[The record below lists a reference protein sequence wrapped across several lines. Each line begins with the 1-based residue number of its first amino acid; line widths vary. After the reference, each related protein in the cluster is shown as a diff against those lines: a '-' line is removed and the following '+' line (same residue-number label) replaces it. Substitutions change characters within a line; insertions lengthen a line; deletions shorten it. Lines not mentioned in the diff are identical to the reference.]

1 MIQFLRQRFAS
12 FARLGCTLIG
22 AGLFSTVV
30 TAADSEGPVPTGA
43 GKVVIDVGVPLEVF
57 TYKAENYNGG
67 PIILVFHGV
76 GRNAEEYRDFATV
89 LAERYGAIVAAP
101 LFDLAR
107 FPTAAYQRGGIIKG
121 QEVQPREKWTFMM
134 VSKLVESLRARE
146 DQPELPFYFIGH
158 SAGGQFVVRMAA
170 LAGALGAERLIAANP
185 GSHLFPTR
193 DANYGYGF
201 GGLPEEL
208 SNDDAIRR
216 YLAAPLTL
224 YLGTGDNDP
233 DYPSLDRSADALK
246 QGLHRHARGLNC
258 YAAALQLAEER
269 GWEFNWRLVETP
281 GITHVAAQMFGAPE
295 AKDAIFGADKK

>member
-1 MIQFLRQRFAS
+1 MRFFFALGFLLAT
-12 FARLGCTLIG
+12 GLI
-22 AGLFSTVV
+22 AVATPAHEP
-30 TAADSEGPVPTGA
+30 TQAVPTGA

-107 FPTAAYQRGGIIKG
+107 FPSAAYQRGGIMKRK
-121 QEVQPREKWTFMM
+121 EPQPREKWTFTM
-134 VSKLVESLRARE
+134 VSKLVEGLRARE
-146 DQPELPFYFIGH
+146 GRPELPFYFLGH

-233 DYPSLDRSADALK
+233 DYPSLDRTPEGLK

-258 YAAALQLAEER
+258 FAAALQLAEER

-281 GITHVAAQMFGAPE
+281 GIGHVAAQMFGAPE
-295 AKDAIFGADKK
+295 GKDAIFGADKK